1 MSARSVQLHRLVVS
15 VASVPAQIGHHLA
28 RTVHVGVVLRVL
40 EAERQLASVASV
52 LLGMAGALRDLHVRI
67 VVLVAIVVV
76 TIGAAEIA
84 NLASVRSGSSVVSRI
99 SNLTVST
106 CFVQRSLIL

>member
-1 MSARSVQLHRLVVS
+1 MVVS
-15 VASVPAQIGHHLA
+15 VASVSAQIAHHLA

-67 VVLVAIVVV
+67 VVSVAIVVA

>member
-1 MSARSVQLHRLVVS
+1 MVVS

-52 LLGMAGALRDLHVRI
+52 LLGTAVALRDLRVRI
-67 VVLVAIVVV
+67 VVSVAIVVV
-76 TIGAAEIA
+76 TTGAAEIV
-84 NLASVRSGSSVVSRI
+84 NLASVHSGSSVGSRI
-99 SNLTVST
+99 YNLTVST